1 MSKVLMSNE
10 EIEELAETVITD
22 YIGSDSEWILVYFDI
37 ELFIS
42 EYLGLNIVEAEF
54 AENDFNKVGFFSD
67 GIRPLKVY
75 QNGKIVSVRYPK
87 NTVVIDPRIKKTT
100 GTGSYRFTLAHE
112 AAHYILDKV
121 SGQKLNASFRTE
133 YDNEKTYKI
142 EELKD
147 FLTAKEWL
155 ADKLAAAILMPRYA
169 LEELVFDTFKS
180 KRIKIYG
187 NSLFENTDSEK
198 INVLAKKLG
207 VSRQALLIR
216 LRTLKLYE
224 NHPAN
229 EYLKILNI
237 GGTSNA

>member
-1 MSKVLMSNE
+1 MSNE
-10 EIEELAETVITD
+10 EIEELAETMITD

-87 NTVVIDPRIKKTT
+87 NTVVIDPRVKETT

-121 SGQKLNASFRTE
+121 SGQKLNASF
-133 YDNEKTYKI
+133 KTI
-142 EELKD
+142 
-147 FLTAKEWL
+147 
-155 ADKLAAAILMPRYA
+155 
-169 LEELVFDTFKS
+169 
-180 KRIKIYG
+180 
-187 NSLFENTDSEK
+187 
-198 INVLAKKLG
+198 
-207 VSRQALLIR
+207 
-216 LRTLKLYE
+216 
-224 NHPAN
+224 
-229 EYLKILNI
+229 
-237 GGTSNA
+237 